1 MLSLHAK
8 ERVKQRYRDN
18 NSIDAVK
25 EMRLAYE
32 RGNYLAVKN
41 QDKRRVTVYFSENK
55 SFLWKVV
62 LSKKDGSMITVL
74 PVTSYDID
82 FAIEKGVIK
91 PRG

>member
-8 ERVKQRYRDN
+8 ERVEQRYKDN
-18 NSIDAVK
+18 NAIDAVK

-41 QDKRRVTVYFSENK
+41 QDERRVTVYFSENK

-62 LSKKDGSMITVL
+62 LSKKDGSIVTVL
-74 PVTSYDID
+74 PVTSCDIE
-82 FAIEKGVIK
+82 FAINKGVIN